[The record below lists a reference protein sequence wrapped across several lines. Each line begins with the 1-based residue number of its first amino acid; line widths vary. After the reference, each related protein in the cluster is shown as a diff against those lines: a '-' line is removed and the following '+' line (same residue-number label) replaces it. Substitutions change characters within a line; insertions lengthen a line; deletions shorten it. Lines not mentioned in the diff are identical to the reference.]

1 MFYYLS
7 GKQQFN
13 GKLINSLKIVS
24 TLYCVFW
31 QTRKL
36 DVFKVSIYGVQMT
49 VKSVTSVYSISEQKS
64 YAEFIV

>member
-31 QTRKL
+31 QARKL